1 MKKTWTLKENVDVI
15 KYKDKSVCGS
25 WSLAEKFF
33 IGKAQIISIL
43 KNQDKILLEFETS
56 ETSSKKKEVL
66 VKQIM
71 KKLTNWS
78 KVMVLEMVQRY
89 ESKKSPHLRSHVAR
103 KSTPICQGLKQY
115 RI

>member
-56 ETSSKKKEVL
+56 ETSSKKKRSARKTDNEE
-66 VKQIM
+66 IN
-71 KKLTNWS
+71 KLIKGNGIGNGS
-78 KVMVLEMVQRY
+78 KVWVKE
-89 ESKKSPHLRSHVAR
+89 KSPSQVPCCKKKHSNLPR
-103 KSTPICQGLKQY
+103 T
-115 RI
+115 